1 MFDGENYVHFPQGG
15 LENQYHITVLLGG
28 TGEERDVSLRS
39 GKAVIQALQTLGHYV
54 HRVDPKEPG
63 WQLDSRTEVVF
74 LALHGE
80 YGEDG
85 QVQERLEEEGVPYT
99 GTGIRGSRAAFDKE
113 LTKRAFEKNDIPTPR
128 WLMLNDSGEPV
139 PSGITAP
146 WVLKPARQG
155 SSVGLQLVDDAGQ
168 WDTALAAARKH
179 DDRILC
185 EERIIGREI
194 TVGILANEALPIVE
208 VSPKAGA
215 YDYQN
220 KYTVGATEY
229 FCPADLSTEQAE
241 AIAKLGLKAFDAVG
255 GRDFG
260 RVDMMLDA
268 ELSPHVLEV
277 NTLPGLTETSLLP
290 MAAVAA
296 GLDFNMLCQRM
307 IELALERN

>member
-1 MFDGENYVHFPQGG
+1 
-15 LENQYHITVLLGG
+15 
-28 TGEERDVSLRS
+28 
-39 GKAVIQALQTLGHYV
+39 
-54 HRVDPKEPG
+54 
-63 WQLDSRTEVVF
+63 
-74 LALHGE
+74 
-80 YGEDG
+80 
-85 QVQERLEEEGVPYT
+85 
-99 GTGIRGSRAAFDKE
+99 
-113 LTKRAFEKNDIPTPR
+113 
-128 WLMLNDSGEPV
+128 MLNDSGEPV

-179 DDRILC
+179 DERILC

-241 AIAKLGLKAFDAVG
+241 AIANLGLKAFDAVG

-290 MAAVAA
+290 MAAAAA